1 MINYNIIIWFN
12 DGQKLELSVS
22 HENLYS
28 LQTSVAGMGKNGVW
42 HMIDEKN
49 RIYFPPY
56 KIDRI
61 EVTQI

>member
-12 DGQKLELSVS
+12 NNQKLELSVS

-28 LQTSVAGMGKNGVW
+28 LQTSVGSMGKNGVW
-42 HMIDEKN
+42 NILDEKT

-61 EVTQI
+61 EVTQV